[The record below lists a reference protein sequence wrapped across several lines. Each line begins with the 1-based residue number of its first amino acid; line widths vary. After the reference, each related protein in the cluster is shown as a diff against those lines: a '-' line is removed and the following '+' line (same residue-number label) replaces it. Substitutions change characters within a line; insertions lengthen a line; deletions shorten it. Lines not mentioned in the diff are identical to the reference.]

1 VSESHPQE
9 LQIIQAFS
17 TVTVP
22 DRILRDSNV
31 KELIRSMIDEQ
42 DKVQNNARNLDKAR
56 QEKKDGNIIGNWWN
70 DRGDNV
76 QEAQLDL
83 SKSIGQ
89 LTQKSSQ
96 LLVVNTAIS
105 KVLSDQQNIL
115 LMQQD
120 LLKQQT
126 TRLEEQNEKIL
137 AHQLQLAAQQKAIN
151 AANEGLLTAKGVT
164 QEQAKKLVGCVVR
177 VEQAEKK
184 IDGANTELR
193 IAVEHRLDTALA
205 QYGESV
211 ASLDG
216 KVAGQLDVH
225 LGGVQALL
233 DGATTQVAHDLATA
247 LANIG
252 QVQVRFDAA
261 ATQVA
266 RDVADGLARIEAQF
280 DVVVTE
286 VKHDLEA
293 ALAGIGQ
300 AQDAHARAVDETL
313 SAQALHVRDELA
325 QASER
330 HVDLCAA
337 LTGQVHAQMDA
348 QEKRNIA
355 SVEDATR
362 WRTEASDRLDKAQK
376 NAARATEQQAAA
388 LWLALEQADSKLASA
403 GQLQRD
409 ALKSHEQT
417 VDAKLAHLDTALA
430 GNHAAM
436 DTLATQLAHL
446 QTKGHQFA
454 RVYRLTTCGVAGLA
468 VLSLGWQLA
477 LHFA

>member
-1 VSESHPQE
+1 MSASHPHE

-42 DKVQNNARNLDKAR
+42 DKVQTNARNLEKAR
-56 QEKKDGNIIGNWWN
+56 QEKKDGNIFGNWLN

-105 KVLSDQQNIL
+105 KVLSNQQNIL

-126 TRLEEQNEKIL
+126 TKLEEQNEKIL
-137 AHQLQLAAQQKAIN
+137 AQQLQLAEQQKAIN

-177 VEQAEKK
+177 VEQAEQR
-184 IDGANTELR
+184 IDVANAEVR
-193 IAVEHRLDTALA
+193 AAVEHRLDTALA
-205 QYGESV
+205 QYADSV

-216 KVAGQLDVH
+216 KVAGQLDAH
-225 LGGVQALL
+225 LGGVQARL

-247 LANIG
+247 LTNIG

-266 RDVADGLARIEAQF
+266 RDVADGLARIEVQF
-280 DVVVTE
+280 DVVATE
-286 VKHDLEA
+286 VKHDLGV

-300 AQDAHARAVDETL
+300 AQDVHARAVDETL
-313 SAQALHVRDELA
+313 SAHALHLRDELA
-325 QASER
+325 QGSER
-330 HVDLCAA
+330 HADLCAA
-337 LTGQVHAQMDA
+337 LTSQVHAKVDA

-355 SVEDATR
+355 SEVHATR
-362 WRTEASDRLDKAQK
+362 WRTEASDRLDQAEK

-388 LWLALEQADSKLASA
+388 LRLALEQADSKLASS
-403 GQLQRD
+403 GQIQRD
-409 ALKSHEQT
+409 ALQSHGQA
-417 VDAKLAHLDTALA
+417 VDIKLAHLDTALT
-430 GNHAAM
+430 GNHAAI

-446 QTKGHQFA
+446 QVKGQQSA
-454 RVYRLTTCGVAGLA
+454 RLYRMAICGVAGLA

-477 LHFA
+477 SHVA